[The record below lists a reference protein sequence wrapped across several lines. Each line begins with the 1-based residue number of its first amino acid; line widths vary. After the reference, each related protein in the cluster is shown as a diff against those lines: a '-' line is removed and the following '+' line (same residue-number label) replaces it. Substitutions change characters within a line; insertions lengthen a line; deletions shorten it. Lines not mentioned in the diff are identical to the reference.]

1 LSDLWEAQAGPYSG
15 GSYPGNYPAPG
26 PPDAGGRDQETAF
39 DLMRRTITR
48 SPLGRLG
55 PVLGS
60 QPALELVMAV
70 MVAAT
75 VFCAAVP
82 ALPAYRVPGAPGLL
96 VACAA
101 GSTLVAVGAARFL
114 RLSAASSYGLS
125 LLGLVAVLLV
135 ADGPH
140 PSAVASAVAHGPN
153 RLLGE
158 TLPLNGNRA
167 TMSAVA
173 VLVWVAGAATAEM
186 LVRAAG
192 RRRRVPYGLVVPIAL
207 YVALYAAASSA
218 PGRDWIGGPLLLVLV
233 AASASLWLQVDSG
246 PVEET
251 AQVRFSAPSD
261 DVEVRPPSR
270 YRPAFSAVVTA
281 GIVAAL
287 LAGFLPHVGSLQRGG
302 TAVHRQPPTK
312 IPTITDP
319 VDEMG
324 TLRDGNPHA
333 APVQEL
339 TVQIRQPANG
349 YLAMADL
356 SDYDGAEWQ
365 FGATFQ
371 PTGGRVPDATQAPNI
386 NGRVTQYI
394 QITGVLPV
402 PLLPALDRPRTVSG
416 LPVVADPNT
425 GMLLPQAISA
435 GESYSVV
442 SQAPDA
448 VLTGL
453 APADGLAPSDAG
465 QNDLQLPPAT
475 ETALATTERFMSTL
489 TGLRP
494 APTVTFLQA
503 SLEALRTKEK
513 RVDPTASAPTTP
525 GKPLKRGAAT
535 TTTTL
540 VSTSAGGTS
549 LSEVINA
556 ITVNRSA
563 TPEQFATFYAMIARY
578 LGVPAR
584 VVTGFRLA
592 GSSGGNLVAPGTYQ
606 VSNRQAW
613 AWVEIP
619 VQGFGWVVADPTPD
633 ATTAVSAPPPE
644 SVQAPT
650 TTLPSKGATVVPRGL
665 DQGGHPL
672 APPSHLRLP
681 PAPPDRLP
689 LYIGLSLAG
698 VLLLLLLLGPGQAGL
713 RRALRRARR
722 RSPDP
727 QVRAVG
733 AWLEFMDGI
742 GRAGLRPPLGATAA
756 EVAAE
761 VGHHFGPDLVGPAEA
776 IAATADQAVFSISLP
791 LTPEAA
797 DTAWTAQRQLR
808 RQIMATLD
816 VRQRIRAQLL
826 VGTAPVRP
834 IARGR

>member
-1 LSDLWEAQAGPYSG
+1 LSDLWEAQASPYNG
-15 GSYPGNYPAPG
+15 GSYPGSYPAPG
-26 PPDAGGRDQETAF
+26 PPDTGERDQETAF
-39 DLMRRTITR
+39 DLLRRAISR

-55 PVLGS
+55 PVVGS
-60 QPALELVMAV
+60 QPALEVLLAV

-75 VFCAAVP
+75 VFCAAIPV
-82 ALPAYRVPGAPGLL
+82 LPAYRVPGAPGLL
-96 VACAA
+96 IAGAA
-101 GSTLVAVGAARFL
+101 GSTLLAVAGG
-114 RLSAASSYGLS
+114 RLFRLPASWSYAVS
-125 LLGLVAVLLV
+125 LLGLVAVLLT
-135 ADGPH
+135 ANGPH
-140 PSAVASAVAHGPN
+140 ASAVASAIVHGPN

-158 TLPLNGNRA
+158 TLPLSGNRA
-167 TMSAVA
+167 TMSAVV
-173 VLVWVAGAATAEM
+173 VLVWVAGAATAET

-218 PGRDWIGGPLLLVLV
+218 PGRDWVGGPVLLVLV
-233 AASASLWLQVDSG
+233 AASASLWLQVDAG
-246 PVEET
+246 PVEES

-270 YRPAFSAVVTA
+270 YRPAFSGIVTA
-281 GIVAAL
+281 GVVAAL
-287 LAGFLPHVGSLQRGG
+287 LAGIVPHIGSLQRGA
-302 TAVHRQPPTK
+302 TAVHRQPPTR

-324 TLRDGNPHA
+324 ALRDGNPHSP
-333 APVQEL
+333 PVQEL
-339 TVQIRQPANG
+339 TVRLQQPADG
-349 YLAMADL
+349 YLGIADVN
-356 SDYDGAEWQ
+356 DYDGAEWQ
-365 FGATFQ
+365 FDATFQ
-371 PTGGRVPDATQAPNI
+371 PTGGRVPMAVQSPNI
-386 NGRVTQYI
+386 NGRVTQDI

-402 PLLPALDRPRTVSG
+402 PLLPALDRPLSVSG

-425 GMLLPQAISA
+425 GMLLPQSVSA

-442 SQAPDA
+442 SKTPAA
-448 VLTGL
+448 VLSGL
-453 APADGLAPSDAG
+453 SPADGLAPSDAG

-475 ETALATTERFMSTL
+475 EAALATSERFMSTL

-494 APTVTFLQA
+494 APNVAFLQA
-503 SLEALRTKEK
+503 SLRALQTQEK
-513 RVDPTASAPTTP
+513 RVDPTASAPVTQP
-525 GKPLKRGAAT
+525 KRGAPT

-556 ITVNRSA
+556 VTVNRSA

-584 VVTGFRLA
+584 VVTGFRLT
-592 GSSGGNLVAPGTYQ
+592 GSSRGELIGPGAYQ

-665 DQGGHPL
+665 DQGGHAL
-672 APPSHLRLP
+672 APPAHLRLP

-689 LYIGLSLAG
+689 LYVGLSLAG
-698 VLLLLLLLGPGQAGL
+698 ALLLVLLLGPGQAGL

-727 QVRAVG
+727 RARAVG
-733 AWLEFMDGI
+733 AWLEFLDGI
-742 GRAGLRPPLGATAA
+742 GRAGLRPTVGATAA

-791 LTPEAA
+791 PTPEAA

-816 VRQRIRAQLL
+816 VRQRVRASLL

-834 IARGR
+834 MARGR